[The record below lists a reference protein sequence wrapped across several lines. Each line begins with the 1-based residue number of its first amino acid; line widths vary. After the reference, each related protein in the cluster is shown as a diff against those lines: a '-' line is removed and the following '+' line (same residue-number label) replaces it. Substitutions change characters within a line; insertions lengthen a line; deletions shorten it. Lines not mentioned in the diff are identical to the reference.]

1 MSKSNKSNRAPKILE
16 PIVNVEQPS
25 VEQLLEQVDP
35 SVLEAIDKIME
46 PSNTTTNEPE
56 PAVIAQVQSEQS
68 HTSTLDDKGRIRVVS
83 FTQEEWADIKKSNGL
98 GSTSAQMRYLVGRN
112 YSPSATATFLGKR
125 YQHVRNVMNQI
136 LKRPS

>member
-1 MSKSNKSNRAPKILE
+1 MSKSNKSNRAPRILE
-16 PIVNVEQPS
+16 TVES
-25 VEQLLEQVDP
+25 
-35 SVLEAIDKIME
+35 AN
-46 PSNTTTNEPE
+46 PSNPSNVQTVETATETVASTTETAE
-56 PAVIAQVQSEQS
+56 PAVIQQVQSEQS
-68 HTSTLDDKGRIRVVS
+68 SSSTLDDKGRIRVVP
-83 FTQEEWADIKKSNGL
+83 FTAEEWWNLKKANGL